1 MRDYQQPHEERDGS
15 FDESSG
21 KILKG
26 L

>member
-1 MRDYQQPHEERDGS
+1 MRDYQQPNEERDGS

-21 KILKG
+21 KILKR